1 VREDLGFADVMSR
14 VLVDRQVG
22 AAATISRL
30 ITPSTEPTVMMTRG
44 PRRSRM
50 CPTRIPAR
58 AETTRPRENAPVVAP
73 AGQPVAV
80 MI

>member
-1 VREDLGFADVMSR
+1 VREDLGFADADVACAGGPAGWGRSHDQLADHAEHR
-14 VLVDRQVG
+14 TDGHDDAR
-22 AAATISRL
+22 AAPVEDVPDAD
-30 ITPSTEPTVMMTRG
+30 
-44 PRRSRM
+44 
-50 CPTRIPAR
+50 PAR